1 MVLKSY
7 LAIEPLNIYEAIE
20 GIDRAME
27 VLYLYTQFH
36 EASYVLFRRL
46 AEGKLTHEEEKIL
59 KALGIKF

>member
-1 MVLKSY
+1 MPS
-7 LAIEPLNIYEAIE
+7 AFNIFSSS
-20 GIDRAME
+20 R
-27 VLYLYTQFH
+27 VTQFH